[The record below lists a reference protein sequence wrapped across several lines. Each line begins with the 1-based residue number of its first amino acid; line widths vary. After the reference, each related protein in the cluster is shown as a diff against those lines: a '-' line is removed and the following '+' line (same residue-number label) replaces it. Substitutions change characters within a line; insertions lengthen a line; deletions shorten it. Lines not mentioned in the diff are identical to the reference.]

1 MHFACSRLLT
11 AVLAPALL
19 VGCARSTDNFT
30 PRIVISGSE
39 GGALAQSAETAVRGY
54 ALDDVGVTEIR
65 VDGQRVAIEPGSRKI
80 ANFQFQ
86 PQPKTGKAQHVVT
99 AKDAAGHEGKV
110 TITVTVDATRPQI
123 QVTSYTRVRNVI
135 RLSGVATDNNRVTQ
149 ILVDGN
155 RLNITPG
162 PRVEFY
168 AETSGIYADLE
179 VIDAA
184 GNVAKRRAQ

>member
-1 MHFACSRLLT
+1 MRSTFPRLLT
-11 AVLAPALL
+11 AALAAALL
-19 VGCARSTDNFT
+19 SGCARSADNFA

-54 ALDDVGVTEIR
+54 VLDDVGVTEIK
-65 VDGQRVAIEPGSRKI
+65 VDGQPIEVEAGSRKI
-80 ANFQFQ
+80 ANFQFR
-86 PQPKTGKAQHVVT
+86 PQPKNGKAQHVIT
-99 AKDAAGHEGKV
+99 ARDAAGHEGKASV
-110 TITVTVDATRPQI
+110 TVLVDATRPQI
-123 QVTSYTRVRNVI
+123 QITAYTRVRSVI

-168 AETSGIYADLE
+168 AETTGIYADLE

>member
-1 MHFACSRLLT
+1 MRPLRPHLLT
-11 AVLAPALL
+11 APLALALL
-19 VGCARSTDNFT
+19 SGCARSTDNFT

-39 GGALAQSAETAVRGY
+39 GGALAQSAETSVRGY
-54 ALDDVGVTEIR
+54 ALDDVGVTEIQ
-65 VDGQRVAIEPGSRKI
+65 VDGQRVPIEPGSRKI
-80 ANFQFQ
+80 ANFKFQ
-86 PQPKTGKAQHVVT
+86 PQPQGGKAQHVII
-99 AKDAAGHEGKV
+99 ARDAAGHEGKA
-110 TITVTVDATRPQI
+110 TVTVMVDATKPQI
-123 QVTSYTRVRNVI
+123 QITSYTRVRSVI

-168 AETSGIYADLE
+168 AETSGVYADLE

-184 GNVAKRRAQ
+184 GNVTKRRAQ